1 MRKIMTGAA
10 TLAIAAGVLAGCG
23 DGKKEIVVYS
33 GREEEIVEPLITAF
47 EQSSGIDVKVR
58 YGDSAELAA
67 TITEEGDASPADVF
81 FAQDAGSL
89 GGVSSRLA
97 ALPQATLAKVPA
109 PFRDPDGHW
118 VGTSGRVRVVVF
130 NPTMISEDTL
140 PDRLLDYADPRF
152 KGRIGIAPTN
162 ASFQASVTAL
172 RLTVGDARARKW
184 LEDIKALE
192 PKRYERNLQIAE
204 AVSRGEIALGLVNHY
219 YLFLVKRETPNAPIA
234 NHFLAP
240 GDPGGLVNAAGVGI
254 VANSNRTAEAQAFVD
269 YLLSPEGQRFY
280 TERAEEAEYPLVAG
294 VAARPDLP
302 PLATLKG
309 PDVALDALGP
319 ELKRTLEMLAEV
331 GLT

>member
-1 MRKIMTGAA
+1 MRMILAAAA

-23 DGKKEIVVYS
+23 GGTDEIVVYS

-47 EQSSGIDVKVR
+47 EQSGGIDVKVR

-67 TITEEGDASPADVF
+67 TIAEEGDASPADVF

-130 NPTMISEDTL
+130 NPTMISEEAL

-172 RLTVGDARARKW
+172 RLTVGDARAWKW

>member
-1 MRKIMTGAA
+1 MRVVLAAA
-10 TLAIAAGVLAGCG
+10 TALAIAAAVLAGCG
-23 DGKKEIVVYS
+23 GGANEIVVYS
-33 GREEEIVEPLITAF
+33 GREEEIVEPLIAAF
-47 EQSSGIDVKVR
+47 EQSSGIDVRVR

-67 TITEEGDASPADVF
+67 TIAEEGDASPADVF

-97 ALPQATLAKVPA
+97 VLPQVTLAKVPA
-109 PFRDPDGHW
+109 PFRDPEGHW
-118 VGTSGRVRVVVF
+118 VGTSGRVRVVAF
-130 NPTMISEDTL
+130 NPEMISEDAL

-152 KGRIGIAPTN
+152 KGRIGIAPAN

-172 RLTVGDARARKW
+172 RLAVGDPRARKW

-192 PKRYERNLQIAE
+192 PKKYERNLQIAE
-204 AVSRGEIALGLVNHY
+204 AVARGEIALGLVNHY
-219 YLFLVKRETPNAPIA
+219 YLFLVKGETPNAPIA

-254 VANSNRTAEAQAFVD
+254 VTTSDHAAEAQAFID
-269 YLLSPEGQRFY
+269 YLLSREGQLFY

-294 VAARPDLP
+294 VAARSELP
-302 PLATLKG
+302 ALATLKG
-309 PDVALDALGP
+309 PDVPLDALGP
-319 ELKRTLEMLAEV
+319 ELERTLRMLAEV